1 MAVDLKQLQTDLK
14 TLGLYKGDV
23 DGLWGS
29 GSHGAFVNA
38 RRMVQG
44 FDKPIAKMTEGLFKY
59 CKAVA
64 WSAKQSP
71 EFVAKVKTIVTA
83 LGMPVTAPDDLMACI
98 AWESGETFSASVVNK
113 AGSGATGLIQFM
125 PGTAIAYYYSASEM
139 SKMSTARKKQ
149 AGIESCEKLSKLSDI
164 AQLDYVLK
172 YFQPYKGRLKNL
184 GDLYMS
190 ILWPAGIGKDDSYV
204 LWSEADRPTT
214 FRQNAGLDVNGD
226 KVITRAECL
235 IKVSAKLVKGLHPAN
250 LRVA

>member
-1 MAVDLKQLQTDLK
+1 MAADLKQLQADLK
-14 TLGLYKGDV
+14 ALGVYTGDV
-23 DGLWGS
+23 DGKWGPL
-29 GSHGAFVNA
+29 SHGTFVNA
-38 RRMVQG
+38 RRQVLG
-44 FDKPIAKMTEGLFKY
+44 TDKPVAKMTPLLFKY

-64 WSAKQSP
+64 WSAKQTP
-71 EFVAKVKTIVTA
+71 GFVSKVKVITTA
-83 LGMPVTAPDDLMACI
+83 LGMPLTAPDDLMSCM
-98 AWESGETFSASVVNK
+98 AWETGESFSASQVNR

-125 PGTAIAYYYSASEM
+125 PGTAIAYFYTASDM
-139 SKMSTARKKQ
+139 STMSTARKKQ
-149 AGIESCEKLSKLSDI
+149 AGLESCEKLAKLSDI
-164 AQLDYVLK
+164 DQLDYVLK

-250 LRVA
+250 LRVV